1 MRILM
6 VNKYLWQ
13 KGGAETYVLKLGAQ
27 LSAMGNEVE
36 YFGMADGRNTVGN
49 SVGAYAAG
57 IDFHSAS
64 LKYLTYPFRIIYS
77 RRAAKKI
84 RAVIESFKPDAVH
97 LNNFNYQ
104 LTPSIIYEIKRHNI
118 PIIYTAH
125 DVQLV
130 CPNHKLKNGDGEG
143 LCRECYG
150 GKYVN
155 CVKHSCI
162 HSSRLRS
169 ILGAAEAYLY
179 RALKTYSLIDAA
191 VCPSRFMER
200 ELLHN
205 IDIAGKTKTLYNFI
219 EDIKPSG
226 AAREGYVL
234 YFGRY
239 SEEKGIRTLIK
250 AAKAL
255 PDIQFVFAGA
265 GELENEVKATA
276 NIRDMGFKSGKEL
289 RDIIEKAAFTVL
301 PSEWSENCPFTV
313 MESETLLTPVL
324 GADIGG
330 IPELI
335 DEGVTGMLFESGNAE
350 ELTEKIAYLHANK
363 ELCAKMSENCSKITY
378 DTVETY
384 AEKILKIYSD
394 CIEEKSR

>member
-27 LSAMGNEVE
+27 LSAMGHEVE
-36 YFGMADGRNTVGN
+36 YFGMADARNTVGN
-49 SVGAYAAG
+49 SADAYTAG
-57 IDFHSAS
+57 IDFHNVS

-77 RRAAKKI
+77 RQAAKKI
-84 RAVIESFKPDAVH
+84 RAVIERFRPDAVH

-118 PIIYTAH
+118 PIVYTAH

-130 CPNHKLKNGDGEG
+130 CPNHKLKNGDGGG
-143 LCRECYG
+143 LCRKCQG
-150 GKYVN
+150 GRYIN
-155 CVKHSCI
+155 CVKHNCI
-162 HSSRLRS
+162 HSSKLRS
-169 ILGAAEAYLY
+169 IIGAAEAYIY
-179 RALKTYSLIDAA
+179 KKLKTYSLIDAV
-191 VCPSRFMER
+191 VCPSKFIER

-226 AAREGYVL
+226 IPREGYVL

-255 PDIQFVFAGA
+255 PEIQFVFAGA
-265 GELENEVKATA
+265 GELESEIKETA
-276 NIRDMGFKSGKEL
+276 NIRDMGFRSGREL

-350 ELTEKIAYLHANK
+350 ELTEKIAYLHTNK
-363 ELCAKMSENCSKITY
+363 ELCRQMSENCARINY

-384 AEKILKIYSD
+384 AKKILKIYSD
-394 CIEEKSR
+394 CLEEN

>member
-1 MRILM
+1 MREHHKDDTYTLGNVDTVDALIYCYICHIGNPLLKRLKQLYNDCHNIVKRGYLICNIKFVIILHIFCVPYTLTGGGNGMRILM

-130 CPNHKLKNGDGEG
+130 CPNHKLKNGDGG
-143 LCRECYG
+143 VPLQ
-150 GKYVN
+150 
-155 CVKHSCI
+155 
-162 HSSRLRS
+162 
-169 ILGAAEAYLY
+169 GA
-179 RALKTYSLIDAA
+179 
-191 VCPSRFMER
+191 
-200 ELLHN
+200 
-205 IDIAGKTKTLYNFI
+205 
-219 EDIKPSG
+219 
-226 AAREGYVL
+226 
-234 YFGRY
+234 
-239 SEEKGIRTLIK
+239 
-250 AAKAL
+250 
-255 PDIQFVFAGA
+255 
-265 GELENEVKATA
+265 
-276 NIRDMGFKSGKEL
+276 
-289 RDIIEKAAFTVL
+289 
-301 PSEWSENCPFTV
+301 
-313 MESETLLTPVL
+313 
-324 GADIGG
+324 
-330 IPELI
+330 
-335 DEGVTGMLFESGNAE
+335 
-350 ELTEKIAYLHANK
+350 
-363 ELCAKMSENCSKITY
+363 
-378 DTVETY
+378 
-384 AEKILKIYSD
+384 
-394 CIEEKSR
+394 